1 LRKLFVTFLFLML
14 AMSAIWSYRVRAA
27 GEAAELRPAANET
40 FVLPAGTAID
50 ALVRNG
56 IGRDA
61 KAGDRITAFV
71 SNPVSSDHSVVIP
84 VEAQLQGNLEQISI
98 AHHRAEVRIRFS
110 ALLIHGQR
118 FDIHARQVSVRM
130 PIVTDIDELSAA
142 LETLMATSLGTSIG
156 AASGDRRLVER
167 GLLEGTKIVDATGI
181 SIPVTVTLTRNL
193 EVKRS

>member
-1 LRKLFVTFLFLML
+1 LRKIFLTFLFLML

-27 GEAAELRPAANET
+27 AKATELPPAAKET
-40 FVLPAGTAID
+40 FVLPPGTSID

-61 KAGDRITAFV
+61 KTGDRLIAFV

-84 VEAQLQGNLEQISI
+84 VEAQLKGSLEQISI
-98 AHHRAEVRIRFS
+98 AHRRAEVRICFS
-110 ALLIHGQR
+110 ALLIRGQS
-118 FDIHARQVSVRM
+118 FDIHAREVSVRM

-167 GLLEGTKIVDATGI
+167 GLFEGTKIVDATGI

-193 EVKRS
+193 EVQRS